1 MTSCTIVKAFVDTN
15 VLFYAYD
22 KTAAEKHRLAALLVR
37 SLWQQGGAILS
48 AQVLQEFYV
57 NVTRKIPRPLPAAR
71 ARGVVSA
78 YCAWHLEQCTC
89 ETIMF
94 AAEVQERHQLS
105 FWDGLIVAAAAQ
117 AGAELLLSEDLNAG
131 QVIEGVRITNPFD
144 DSDPQVRRLL
154 SHPIAE
160 DEASDYSTSATRD

>member
-1 MTSCTIVKAFVDTN
+1 LTAKFLI
-15 VLFYAYD
+15 YAYD

-37 SLWQQGGAILS
+37 SLRQQGGAILS

-57 NVTRKIPRPLPAAR
+57 NVTRKIPRLLSAAR

-94 AAEVQERHQLS
+94 AAEVQERQS
-105 FWDGLIVAAAAQ
+105 TVM
-117 AGAELLLSEDLNAG
+117 AGATGRSHCLIDTFKA
-131 QVIEGVRITNPFD
+131 
-144 DSDPQVRRLL
+144 SDPIGSR
-154 SHPIAE
+154 HE
-160 DEASDYSTSATRD
+160 RDRPE